1 MLIKLKLAKNGAI
14 NNGLHTARP
23 IFPSGSVLHLKEVEM
38 KSTMHLPR
46 LICIAGALLLSACT
60 TPEKQAPKPAPAPTL
75 AQMLSDA
82 DAAARAGQ
90 YDKAYVLLEKGGAAY
105 PADKAP
111 WLQLAQMKFDR
122 GQYGDAIGHAL
133 EALERD
139 PDDKVANS
147 IVAVSGLRLSGKAL
161 ADLSRQNNLNGSL
174 RSEAQELAK
183 LLRASI
189 GEEVLVPPARRPAAA
204 AGKRTA
210 GAAGSPAAAP
220 ASAPAGKGTQGGA
233 DPFSGLK

>member
-1 MLIKLKLAKNGAI
+1 
-14 NNGLHTARP
+14 
-23 IFPSGSVLHLKEVEM
+23 M
-38 KSTMHLPR
+38 KPATTLPR
-46 LICIAGALLLSACT
+46 IACLAGALLLAACT
-60 TPEKQAPKPAPAPTL
+60 TPEPAAPRKSAAPTL
-75 AQMLSDA
+75 AKVMNDA

-90 YDKAYVLLEKGGAAY
+90 YDRAMILLKAGGASY

-111 WLQLAQMKFDR
+111 WLQMAQMKFDR

-174 RSEAQELAK
+174 RSEAQDLAK

-189 GEEVLVPPARRPAAA
+189 GEDVLVPPAKRPAVSGKRAANSAAPAAPAAA
-204 AGKRTA
+204 A
-210 GAAGSPAAAP
+210 
-220 ASAPAGKGTQGGA
+220 KGTAAQGSTA

>member
-1 MLIKLKLAKNGAI
+1 
-14 NNGLHTARP
+14 
-23 IFPSGSVLHLKEVEM
+23 M
-38 KSTMHLPR
+38 KSRMHPPR
-46 LICIAGALLLSACT
+46 LACLAGALLLAACT
-60 TPEKQAPKPAPAPTL
+60 TPPPPAAKPAPAPTL
-75 AQMLSDA
+75 AQVLSEA
-82 DAAARAGQ
+82 DVAARAGQ
-90 YDKAYVLLEKGGAAY
+90 YDKAYTLLEKGGSAY

-111 WLQLAQMKFDR
+111 WLQMAQMKFDR
-122 GQYGDAIGHAL
+122 GQYGDAISHAL
-133 EALERD
+133 EAIERD

-189 GEEVLVPPARRPAAA
+189 GEDVLVPPAKRPAAG
-204 AGKRTA
+204 GKR
-210 GAAGSPAAAP
+210 AAAS
-220 ASAPAGKGTQGGA
+220 SAPAPAPAPAAKGGA

>member
-1 MLIKLKLAKNGAI
+1 
-14 NNGLHTARP
+14 
-23 IFPSGSVLHLKEVEM
+23 M
-38 KSTMHLPR
+38 KSRMHPPR
-46 LICIAGALLLSACT
+46 LACLAGALLLAACT
-60 TPEKQAPKPAPAPTL
+60 TPPPPAPTPAPKPTL
-75 AQMLSDA
+75 AQVLSEA
-82 DAAARAGQ
+82 DAATRAGQ
-90 YDKAYVLLEKGGAAY
+90 YDKAYTLLEKGGKAY

-111 WLQLAQMKFDR
+111 WLQMAQMKFDR
-122 GQYGDAIGHAL
+122 GQYGDAISHAL

-189 GEEVLVPPARRPAAA
+189 GEDVLVPPARRPAAG
-204 AGKRTA
+204 GKR
-210 GAAGSPAAAP
+210 AAAS
-220 ASAPAGKGTQGGA
+220 SAPAPAPALAPAAKGGA

>member
-1 MLIKLKLAKNGAI
+1 
-14 NNGLHTARP
+14 
-23 IFPSGSVLHLKEVEM
+23 M
-38 KSTMHLPR
+38 KSRLHPPR
-46 LICIAGALLLSACT
+46 LACLACAFLLAACT
-60 TPEKQAPKPAPAPTL
+60 TAPPAPKPVPKPTL
-75 AQMLSDA
+75 AQVLSEA
-82 DAAARAGQ
+82 DVAARAGQ
-90 YDKAYVLLEKGGAAY
+90 YDKAYTLLEKGGSAY

-111 WLQLAQMKFDR
+111 WLQLAQLKFDR
-122 GQYGDAIGHAL
+122 GQYGGAISHAL

-189 GEEVLVPPARRPAAA
+189 GEDVLVPPARRTAAGGRRAAA
-204 AGKRTA
+204 SSTPV
-210 GAAGSPAAAP
+210 PAAAP
-220 ASAPAGKGTQGGA
+220 ALAPAAKSGA

>member
-1 MLIKLKLAKNGAI
+1 
-14 NNGLHTARP
+14 
-23 IFPSGSVLHLKEVEM
+23 M
-38 KSTMHLPR
+38 KSRMHPPR
-46 LICIAGALLLSACT
+46 LACLAGALLLAACT
-60 TPEKQAPKPAPAPTL
+60 TPPPPAPMPAPKPTL
-75 AQMLSDA
+75 TQVLSEA
-82 DAAARAGQ
+82 DAAVRAGQ
-90 YDKAYVLLEKGGAAY
+90 YDKAYTLLEKGGSAY

-111 WLQLAQMKFDR
+111 WLQMAQMKFDR
-122 GQYGDAIGHAL
+122 GQYGDAISHAL

-189 GEEVLVPPARRPAAA
+189 GEEVLVPPARRPAAG
-204 AGKRTA
+204 GKRTA
-210 GAAGSPAAAP
+210 ASPAPALVPAA
-220 ASAPAGKGTQGGA
+220 KGGA

>member
-1 MLIKLKLAKNGAI
+1 
-14 NNGLHTARP
+14 
-23 IFPSGSVLHLKEVEM
+23 M
-38 KSTMHLPR
+38 KSRMHPPR
-46 LICIAGALLLSACT
+46 LACLAGALLLAACT
-60 TPEKQAPKPAPAPTL
+60 TPPPPAAKPAPKPTL
-75 AQMLSDA
+75 AQVLSEA

-90 YDKAYVLLEKGGAAY
+90 YDKAYTLLEKGGSAY

-111 WLQLAQMKFDR
+111 WLQMAQMKFDR
-122 GQYGDAIGHAL
+122 GQYGDAISHAL

-189 GEEVLVPPARRPAAA
+189 GEDVLVPPAKRPAAG
-204 AGKRTA
+204 GKR
-210 GAAGSPAAAP
+210 AAAS
-220 ASAPAGKGTQGGA
+220 SAPAPAPAPAPAAKGGA

>member
-1 MLIKLKLAKNGAI
+1 
-14 NNGLHTARP
+14 
-23 IFPSGSVLHLKEVEM
+23 M
-38 KSTMHLPR
+38 KSRMHPPR
-46 LICIAGALLLSACT
+46 LACLAGALLLAACT
-60 TPEKQAPKPAPAPTL
+60 TPPPPAAKPAPAPTL
-75 AQMLSDA
+75 AQVLSEA

-90 YDKAYVLLEKGGAAY
+90 YDKAYTLLEKGGSAY

-111 WLQLAQMKFDR
+111 WLQMAQMKFDR
-122 GQYGDAIGHAL
+122 GQYGDAISHAL

-189 GEEVLVPPARRPAAA
+189 GEDVLVPPAKRPAAG
-204 AGKRTA
+204 GKR
-210 GAAGSPAAAP
+210 AAAS
-220 ASAPAGKGTQGGA
+220 SAPAPAPAPAAKGGA

>member
-1 MLIKLKLAKNGAI
+1 
-14 NNGLHTARP
+14 
-23 IFPSGSVLHLKEVEM
+23 M
-38 KSTMHLPR
+38 KSTTHLPHVV
-46 LICIAGALLLSACT
+46 CVAGALLLSACT
-60 TPEKQAPKPAPAPTL
+60 TPEKSLSKPVPAPTL
-75 AQMLSDA
+75 AQVLSDA

-90 YDKAYVLLEKGGAAY
+90 YDKAYTLLEKGGSAY

-122 GQYGDAIGHAL
+122 AQYGDAISHAL

-189 GEEVLVPPARRPAAA
+189 GEEVLVPSARRPAAA

-210 GAAGSPAAAP
+210 GTAAGSPAAAP
-220 ASAPAGKGTQGGA
+220 VPAPAGKGAQGSA

>member
-1 MLIKLKLAKNGAI
+1 M
-14 NNGLHTARP
+14 TSR
-23 IFPSGSVLHLKEVEM
+23 
-38 KSTMHLPR
+38 TYLPR
-46 LICIAGALLLSACT
+46 PACLAGALLLAACT
-60 TPEKQAPKPAPAPTL
+60 TAPPPAPTPAPKPTL
-75 AQMLSDA
+75 TQVLSDA

-90 YDKAYVLLEKGGAAY
+90 YDKAYALLEKGGSAY

-111 WLQLAQMKFDR
+111 WLQMAQMKFDR

-189 GEEVLVPPARRPAAA
+189 GEEVLVPPARRPAAGGRRA
-204 AGKRTA
+204 AA
-210 GAAGSPAAAP
+210 SSAPAPAAAP
-220 ASAPAGKGTQGGA
+220 AVKGGA

>member
-1 MLIKLKLAKNGAI
+1 MKPVTRPTRVLIRMFPKLACVASA
-14 NNGLHTARP
+14 L
-23 IFPSGSVLHLKEVEM
+23 VL
-38 KSTMHLPR
+38 
-46 LICIAGALLLSACT
+46 AACA
-60 TPEKQAPKPAPAPTL
+60 TPEKPAPKPAPVPTL
-75 AQMLSDA
+75 AQMLSEA

-90 YDKAYVLLEKGGAAY
+90 YDKALVLLKGGGTAY
-105 PADKAP
+105 PSDKAP
-111 WLQLAQMKFDR
+111 WLQMAQMKFDR
-122 GQYGDAIGHAL
+122 AHYGDAIVDAL
-133 EALERD
+133 EVLERD

-189 GEEVLVPPARRPAAA
+189 GEEVLLPSAKRPAAPA
-204 AGKRTA
+204 AKRPA
-210 GAAGSPAAAP
+210 GAAATPAAKGAP
-220 ASAPAGKGTQGGA
+220 AQGAA

>member
-1 MLIKLKLAKNGAI
+1 
-14 NNGLHTARP
+14 
-23 IFPSGSVLHLKEVEM
+23 M
-38 KSTMHLPR
+38 KSRMHPPR
-46 LICIAGALLLSACT
+46 LACLAGVLLLAACT
-60 TPEKQAPKPAPAPTL
+60 TPPPPAAKPAPAPTL
-75 AQMLSDA
+75 AQVLSEA
-82 DAAARAGQ
+82 DVAARAGQ
-90 YDKAYVLLEKGGAAY
+90 YDKAYTLLEKGGSAY

-111 WLQLAQMKFDR
+111 WLQMAQMKFDR
-122 GQYGDAIGHAL
+122 GQYGDAISHAL

-189 GEEVLVPPARRPAAA
+189 GEDVLVPPAKRPAAG
-204 AGKRTA
+204 GKR
-210 GAAGSPAAAP
+210 AAAS
-220 ASAPAGKGTQGGA
+220 SAPAPAPAPAAKGGA

>member
-1 MLIKLKLAKNGAI
+1 MKPAI
-14 NNGLHTARP
+14 TLSRFTC
-23 IFPSGSVLHLKEVEM
+23 L
-38 KSTMHLPR
+38 
-46 LICIAGALLLSACT
+46 AGALLLAACAT
-60 TPEKQAPKPAPAPTL
+60 TEAPAPRKPAAPTL
-75 AQMLSDA
+75 AQVMSEA

-90 YDKAYVLLEKGGAAY
+90 YERAMTLLKGGGTSY

-111 WLQLAQMKFDR
+111 WLQMAQMKFDR
-122 GQYGDAIGHAL
+122 GQYGDAIGDAL

-189 GEEVLVPPARRPAAA
+189 GEDVLVPPAKRPPA
-204 AGKRTA
+204 AGKR
-210 GAAGSPAAAP
+210 AASSSSSVGTPAAKGAAAP
-220 ASAPAGKGTQGGA
+220 GSAA

>member
-1 MLIKLKLAKNGAI
+1 M
-14 NNGLHTARP
+14 
-23 IFPSGSVLHLKEVEM
+23 
-38 KSTMHLPR
+38 
-46 LICIAGALLLSACT
+46 
-60 TPEKQAPKPAPAPTL
+60 
-75 AQMLSDA
+75 SDA

-90 YDKAYVLLEKGGAAY
+90 YERAMTLLQGGGSSY

-111 WLQLAQMKFDR
+111 WLQMAQMKFDR

-174 RSEAQELAK
+174 RSEAQDLAK

-189 GEEVLVPPARRPAAA
+189 GEDVLVPPAKRPPA
-204 AGKRTA
+204 AGKRAATSGSGTPA
-210 GAAGSPAAAP
+210 AKGAAQQGSA
-220 ASAPAGKGTQGGA
+220 A

>member
-1 MLIKLKLAKNGAI
+1 MASTKAP
-14 NNGLHTARP
+14 P
-23 IFPSGSVLHLKEVEM
+23 IFPSGSVFHVKECPM
-38 KSTMHLPR
+38 KPATMLPR
-46 LICIAGALLLSACT
+46 IACLASALLLAACA
-60 TPEKQAPKPAPAPTL
+60 TPDQPAPTKPAAPTL
-75 AQMLSDA
+75 AQVMSDA

-90 YDKAYVLLEKGGAAY
+90 YERAMTLLKAGGSSY

-111 WLQLAQMKFDR
+111 LLQMAQMKFDR

-189 GEEVLVPPARRPAAA
+189 GEDVLVPPAKRPPA
-204 AGKRTA
+204 AGKR
-210 GAAGSPAAAP
+210 AASSSSSVGTPAAKGAAAP
-220 ASAPAGKGTQGGA
+220 GSAA

>member
-1 MLIKLKLAKNGAI
+1 ML
-14 NNGLHTARP
+14 P
-23 IFPSGSVLHLKEVEM
+23 
-38 KSTMHLPR
+38 PR
-46 LICIAGALLLSACT
+46 LACLAGALLLAACT
-60 TPEKQAPKPAPAPTL
+60 TAPPPAPKPAPAPTL
-75 AQMLSDA
+75 AQVLSEA
-82 DAAARAGQ
+82 DVAARAGQ
-90 YDKAYVLLEKGGAAY
+90 YDKAYTLLEKGGSAY

-111 WLQLAQMKFDR
+111 WLQMAQMKFDR
-122 GQYGDAIGHAL
+122 GQYGDAISHAL

-189 GEEVLVPPARRPAAA
+189 GEDVLVPPAKRPAAGA
-204 AGKRTA
+204 KR
-210 GAAGSPAAAP
+210 AAAS
-220 ASAPAGKGTQGGA
+220 SAPAPAPAPAPAAKGGA

>member
-1 MLIKLKLAKNGAI
+1 
-14 NNGLHTARP
+14 
-23 IFPSGSVLHLKEVEM
+23 M
-38 KSTMHLPR
+38 KPVSILPR
-46 LICIAGALLLSACT
+46 IACLASALLLAACA
-60 TPEKQAPKPAPAPTL
+60 TPDQPAPQKPAAPTL
-75 AQMLSDA
+75 AQVMSEA

-90 YDKAYVLLEKGGAAY
+90 YERAMTLLQRGGANY

-111 WLQLAQMKFDR
+111 WLQMAQMKFGR

-174 RSEAQELAK
+174 RSEAQDLAK

-189 GEEVLVPPARRPAAA
+189 GEDVLVPPARRPPA
-204 AGKRTA
+204 AGKR
-210 GAAGSPAAAP
+210 AAISSSGTPAAKGAAAP
-220 ASAPAGKGTQGGA
+220 ASVT

>member
-1 MLIKLKLAKNGAI
+1 
-14 NNGLHTARP
+14 
-23 IFPSGSVLHLKEVEM
+23 M
-38 KSTMHLPR
+38 KSRMHPPR
-46 LICIAGALLLSACT
+46 LACLAGALLLAACT
-60 TPEKQAPKPAPAPTL
+60 TPPPPAAKPAPAPTL
-75 AQMLSDA
+75 AQVLSEA

-90 YDKAYVLLEKGGAAY
+90 YDKAYTLLEKGGSAY

-111 WLQLAQMKFDR
+111 WLQMAQMKFDR
-122 GQYGDAIGHAL
+122 GQYGDAISHAL

-189 GEEVLVPPARRPAAA
+189 GEDVLVPPAKRPAAGA
-204 AGKRTA
+204 KR
-210 GAAGSPAAAP
+210 AAAS
-220 ASAPAGKGTQGGA
+220 SAPAPAPAPAPAAKGGA